1 MIVEIR
7 VKREDRKRAE
17 ALLELAG
24 IKVYKGRGGSIQSPP
39 SSGFTVRMSGV
50 QMSKRRTP

>member
-24 IKVYKGRGGSIQSPP
+24 IKVYKHRGRPQPTSTITIPIADAPGERN
-39 SSGFTVRMSGV
+39 V
-50 QMSKRRTP
+50 